1 MDGRKHRPGGVVA
14 VEWMLLY
21 FFPRENVSKE
31 YIVAY
36 HIETDPRER
45 EREREREDKA
55 SEPTITSKTVTKDFM
70 QNIHFLSIC
79 KPKTHV
85 SCLKKRSIF
94 MNLCVQ
100 KPGHHEWLTKASTLI
115 CV

>member
-1 MDGRKHRPGGVVA
+1 MTKLQQCSGPALEYLGCTDRSVWMDGRKHRPGGVVA

-45 EREREREDKA
+45 EREREDKA
-55 SEPTITSKTVTKDFM
+55 SEPTITSKTVTKDFAKYT
-70 QNIHFLSIC
+70 FLV
-79 KPKTHV
+79 H
-85 SCLKKRSIF
+85 L
-94 MNLCVQ
+94 
-100 KPGHHEWLTKASTLI
+100 
-115 CV
+115 

>member
-1 MDGRKHRPGGVVA
+1 MTKLQQCSGPALEYLGCTDRSVWMDGRKHRPGGVVA

-45 EREREREDKA
+45 ERERERKQGFWA
-55 SEPTITSKTVTKDFM
+55 HHHIKDC
-70 QNIHFLSIC
+70 H
-79 KPKTHV
+79 
-85 SCLKKRSIF
+85 
-94 MNLCVQ
+94 
-100 KPGHHEWLTKASTLI
+100 
-115 CV
+115 

>member
-1 MDGRKHRPGGVVA
+1 MDGRKHRPGGVA

-21 FFPRENVSKE
+21 FFPCENVSKE

-36 HIETDPRER
+36 HIETDPREQ
-45 EREREREDKA
+45 EREDKA

-70 QNIHFLSIC
+70 QNIHFWSIC
-79 KPKTHV
+79 KPKTLV
-85 SCLKKRSIF
+85 SCLKRRSIF
-94 MNLCVQ
+94 MNLCIQ